1 MEKSEADK
9 SADPFSGFTPAERQ
23 ELARLTG
30 VNRPIMSI
38 RVVGN
43 RVELHQLGGTV
54 TSLHKS
60 PQEAP
65 IAPEAQHATY
75 DYSKG
80 THSSSD
86 NLRKKTVRQLHDIA
100 FSLGLKGYHKLK
112 KADLIDLIL
121 ADIDDA

>member
-65 IAPEAQHATY
+65 IAQLATN

-80 THSSSD
+80 THSSPD

-100 FSLGLKGYHKLK
+100 FSLGLIGYHKLK
-112 KADLIDLIL
+112 KTDLIDLIL
-121 ADIDDA
+121 ANRPDDA